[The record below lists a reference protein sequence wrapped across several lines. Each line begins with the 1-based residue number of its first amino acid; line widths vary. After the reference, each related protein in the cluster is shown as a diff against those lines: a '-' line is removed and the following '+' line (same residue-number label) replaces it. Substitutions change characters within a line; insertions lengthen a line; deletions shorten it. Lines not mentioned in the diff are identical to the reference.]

1 MMHHLC
7 KDDPIVGDTNN
18 SSPSNFEAFEAIFKA
33 RFARLVI
40 ASFRSFR
47 SFRGFINKIHFGI
60 CSIFSFWSILRYYKQ
75 VSFLTSDG
83 ESCPPTF
90 EYTRRSHLTMDS
102 ARVDPENYCDAK
114 PTKVCNYCITG
125 PSTSKDYFYDCEFKS
140 QKTLNYP
147 KGKCSKFNIRTN
159 GFC

>member
-1 MMHHLC
+1 MKFVPFLGFVPFL
-7 KDDPIVGDTNN
+7 K
-18 SSPSNFEAFEAIFKA
+18 
-33 RFARLVI
+33 FALILVLLYFLVCSI
-40 ASFRSFR
+40 TKFCS
-47 SFRGFINKIHFGI
+47 IFGI

-75 VSFLTSDG
+75 VSFLTPDG

>member
-1 MMHHLC
+1 M
-7 KDDPIVGDTNN
+7 KT
-18 SSPSNFEAFEAIFKA
+18 SSTFMKAGGEFLACPQTFANYCLIFVRQILDSTGWHTKSAVIICRFLRNFAPFLE
-33 RFARLVI
+33 FAPFF
-40 ASFRSFR
+40 SF
-47 SFRGFINKIHFGI
+47 
-60 CSIFSFWSILRYYKQ
+60 CSIFRYYKQ
-75 VSFLTSDG
+75 VSFLTPDG

>member
-1 MMHHLC
+1 MKFVQFL
-7 KDDPIVGDTNN
+7 K
-18 SSPSNFEAFEAIFKA
+18 
-33 RFARLVI
+33 FALILVLLYFLVCSI
-40 ASFRSFR
+40 TQFCS
-47 SFRGFINKIHFGI
+47 IFGI